1 MTVRSPTV
9 REGRIR
15 ATMCFTH
22 RRLPSPLGRRVGDEG
37 LVCTPN
43 TFKCVREMISLN
55 ERNHLSLRHNEF
67 DGAQALTQPSPK
79 GRGLK
84 RVLQFLPSSSG
95 QCPLQAEVNPKSHR
109 RFALRAHS
117 KKGDAY
123 FAD

>member
-37 LVCTPN
+37 LGRTPN
-43 TFKCVREMISLN
+43 PFKCVREMISLSK
-55 ERNHLSLRHNEF
+55 RNHLSLRDNEYG
-67 DGAQALTQPSPK
+67 GAQALAQPSPK

-84 RVLQFLPSSSG
+84 KVRPISTECVRSM
-95 QCPLQAEVNPKSHR
+95 PLTNCSH
-109 RFALRAHS
+109 AGL
-117 KKGDAY
+117 
-123 FAD
+123 